1 MNYLDIIIL
10 ILAGVGVITG
20 LRRGFVKELSGVIAL
35 VMGFIGA
42 STLAPYL
49 EPTISKLLD
58 GDQTVMAGVAWV
70 AAFLIIVLAFNL
82 LGMLVAK
89 LLVVAMMGV
98 IDKLL
103 GGIFGAA
110 KAILLM
116 SLAFNLLAI
125 AGWPSKELVAKT
137 KYYEPTIMVGQW
149 AFNWIKEGNISLDR
163 LRELP
168 KTIEEKTI
176 QKFI

>member
-10 ILAGVGVITG
+10 VLAGVGVISG

-35 VMGFIGA
+35 IMGYIGA

-49 EPTISKLLD
+49 EPTIANLLD
-58 GDQTVMAGVAWV
+58 GDKVVMAGVAWV
-70 AAFLIIVLAFNL
+70 GAFLIIVLAFNL
-82 LGMLVAK
+82 LGIFVAK
-89 LLVVAMMGV
+89 LLEIAMMGV

-103 GGIFGAA
+103 GAVFGAA

-116 SLAFNLLAI
+116 SLAFNLLSM
-125 AGWPSKELVAKT
+125 AGWPSKELIAKT
-137 KYYEPTIMVGQW
+137 KYYEPTVKVGQW
-149 AFNWIKEGNISLDR
+149 AFAWIKENNISLER
-163 LRELP
+163 LRDLP